1 MLETAVSAYLSEV
14 HTVSDDLLW
23 CAYHSD
29 FSGIALFAT
38 ELQALRY
45 CVAENMKI
53 KRVQRGK
60 DLLEQL
66 R

>member
-1 MLETAVSAYLSEV
+1 M
-14 HTVSDDLLW
+14 SDDLLW